1 MGLDARVVY
10 IMEKIR
16 TRYAFINKILY
27 GLVGFCNF
35 FRPMKELKKKLLSFT
50 ESSPDGP
57 HANTSENTTLSW
69 LD

>member
-10 IMEKIR
+10 TMEKIR
-16 TRYAFINKILY
+16 TRYAFFNKILY
-27 GLVGFCNF
+27 GLVGFFNL

-50 ESSPDGP
+50 ENSADGSLVSR
-57 HANTSENTTLSW
+57 SENTTLSW